1 MTGTA
6 AEIHNDWPCMEMC
19 RQASGPRMMLLSQ
32 NPAVVSADRP
42 SSTGAEHA
50 SRARRSN
57 SSHPPRGAVRGHS
70 AGGGA
75 LRSLGL
81 APVWG
86 AAAASAV
93 LLGLDATPRF
103 LQGGAHRIVSAAPLF
118 AIAAVFLAAQ
128 IVLRPTPGELARRV
142 LLSIAFLLW
151 GGDALFSQYAWA
163 AVANDAAVALFVLDL
178 ALVTRDHLRQRA
190 ETAGP
195 SPARLERTS
204 GPREAGMT

>member
-6 AEIHNDWPCMEMC
+6 EIHNNWPCMEMC
-19 RQASGPRMMLLSQ
+19 RQASGPRMMLRSQ
-32 NPAVVSADRP
+32 NPAVVSAHRP
-42 SSTGAEHA
+42 SSTGAKHLA
-50 SRARRSN
+50 LADRTAPTR
-57 SSHPPRGAVRGHS
+57 PPGAVRGHS
-70 AGGGA
+70 ADGGA

-81 APVWG
+81 ALVWG

-103 LQGGAHRIVSAAPLF
+103 LQGGAHRIISAAPLF
-118 AIAAVFLAAQ
+118 AIAAAFLAAQ
-128 IVLRPTPGELARRV
+128 IVLRPTPGEFARRV

-151 GGDALFSQYAWA
+151 GADALFSEYAWA

-178 ALVTRDHLRQRA
+178 ALVTHDHLRQRA

-195 SPARLERTS
+195 SLARLERTS
-204 GPREAGMT
+204 GPREAGVM